1 MHLLFIEYLPQIFTS
16 VEQTEN
22 YDSDDLVAYGKKF
35 TAIIIWT
42 LENLEFLDRR
52 TFAQLTLPCVGLQH
66 KVKQKVEQQVIK

>member
-35 TAIIIWT
+35 TAIII
-42 LENLEFLDRR
+42 
-52 TFAQLTLPCVGLQH
+52 
-66 KVKQKVEQQVIK
+66 